1 MSAALSFGHLLFY
14 KSDNISFMKGNI
26 TMKKNILSVIALV
39 LAALILTLC
48 FTSCESKIDASADL
62 ENIKAAGVIK
72 VGMECAYA
80 PFNWTQPDDADGAVK
95 IANAEGYANGYDVQV
110 AKQIA
115 DSLGVTLEIYA
126 YEWDA
131 LVPAVEAGTLD
142 CIIAGMSPTEE
153 RKETIDFSANYYVSN
168 LVIITAADGAYASAE
183 SLADFKGAKIGAQ
196 DGTFHSQAVEQIED
210 VQSSVMKDFTVLYN
224 ALTAGTIDGYIAEEP
239 TAYSICA
246 ANDTLTY
253 AALINNTTGFTCD
266 DGDTAIAVGLR
277 KGSSLNE
284 AVSAAINAIADKD
297 TLMLSMVDLAPAE
310 E

>member
-1 MSAALSFGHLLFY
+1 
-14 KSDNISFMKGNI
+14 
-26 TMKKNILSVIALV
+26 MKKNILSIIALV
-39 LAALILTLC
+39 LTAVMLSLC
-48 FTSCESKIDASADL
+48 FVSCQSKIDASKDL
-62 ENIKAAGVIK
+62 ETIKEAGVIK

-80 PFNWTQPDDADGAVK
+80 PFNWTQTDDADGAVK

-115 DSLGVTLEIYA
+115 DALGVTLEIYA

-168 LVIITAADGAYASAE
+168 LVIITAADSEYASAQ

-224 ALTAGTIDGYIAEEP
+224 ALTAATIDGYIAEEP
-239 TAYSICA
+239 TAYAICS
-246 ANDTLTY
+246 ANDTLAY
-253 AALINNTTGFTCD
+253 AALVNNDTGFTCD
-266 DGDTAIAVGLR
+266 EGDTAIAVGIR
-277 KGSSLNE
+277 KGSSLNNAISE
-284 AVSAAINAIADKD
+284 AINSIADKD
-297 TLMLSMVDLAPAE
+297 ALMLQMVDLAPAE